1 MFFPFNACAIRFYE
15 LPIHFMTEKTIL
27 SLNSLLCTSE
37 RWMSEH
43 KKVKCQICGC
53 EIDEENSYVFKGAVL
68 CEDCHM
74 EETHPVVTC
83 DPKAVHSAK
92 VLSQANKPTAKDGLD
107 DLQKALYKFVTDK
120 GKVTL
125 EEICGEFNLSPV
137 RAQNQLAILR
147 HLELTKGKKEA
158 DNTYIIPF

>member
-1 MFFPFNACAIRFYE
+1 MAE
-15 LPIHFMTEKTIL
+15 TG
-27 SLNSLLCTSE
+27 
-37 RWMSEH
+37 
-43 KKVKCQICGC
+43 KVKCQICGC
-53 EIDEENSYVFKGAVL
+53 EILKENSYLFKGAIL

-92 VLSQANKPTAKDGLD
+92 ILEQSDRPSGKDSLD
-107 DLQKALYKFVTDK
+107 DSQKAMYKFVTDE

-125 EEICGEFNLSPV
+125 QEICSEFNLSPV

-147 HLELTKGKKEA
+147 HLELIKGKKEA
-158 DNTYIIPF
+158 DNTYIVPF

>member
-1 MFFPFNACAIRFYE
+1 
-15 LPIHFMTEKTIL
+15 MTEKTIL

-92 VLSQANKPTAKDGLD
+92 ILSQANKPTAKDSLD
-107 DLQKALYKFVTDK
+107 DMQKAIYKFVTDK

-125 EEICGEFNLSPV
+125 EKICTEFNLSPV

-147 HLELTKGKKEA
+147 HLELIKGKKEA
-158 DNTYIIPF
+158 DNTYIVPF